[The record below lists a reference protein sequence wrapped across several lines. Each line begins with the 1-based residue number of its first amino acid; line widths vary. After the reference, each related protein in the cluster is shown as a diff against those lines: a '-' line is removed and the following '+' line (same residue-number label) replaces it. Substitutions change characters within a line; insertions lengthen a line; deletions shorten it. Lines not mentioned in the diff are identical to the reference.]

1 MLSALLATVLL
12 STGALLARAGA
23 GGGAQVSHA
32 HGGSSDELKQQTTWT
47 EVCYLDLYAA
57 EERSTLKYTKEV
69 VTKDATGRDVYLS
82 DGYRKDVNGKDFY
95 YVEFCYRSGGT
106 KGQTKTSKDASSAAT
121 QVDPFRNIVDGLGIG
136 GMSGNLVSNLA
147 GGAPLTFGNGLPGR
161 LMKRQNSTSGA
172 DSALDDLNRVSQA
185 IGGPADV
192 LDLSGAQSDS
202 SAPETQGGSSPA
214 AGSGGNAANVGTAG
228 SAAGG
233 GGGVAGDFGLNGKA
247 RSTNEVTIP
256 LNSDCVHLRPEP
268 FRPSESQADDDGPED
283 RPPFD
288 RGRRDRCRSFG
299 LAPQ

>member
-1 MLSALLATVLL
+1 MAPSPDE
-12 STGALLARAGA
+12 RAGRTSLLTAPDLFA
-23 GGGAQVSHA
+23 G
-32 HGGSSDELKQQTTWT
+32 
-47 EVCYLDLYAA
+47 
-57 EERSTLKYTKEV
+57 
-69 VTKDATGRDVYLS
+69 
-82 DGYRKDVNGKDFY
+82 
-95 YVEFCYRSGGT
+95 
-106 KGQTKTSKDASSAAT
+106 KDASSAAT

-161 LMKRQNSTSGA
+161 LMKRQNSTSGGEYHLCDLRRRRELTLVVVGDPA

-214 AGSGGNAANVGTAG
+214 AGSGGNAANAGTAG

-233 GGGVAGDFGLNGKA
+233 GGGLAGDFGLNGKA

-256 LNSDCVHLRPEP
+256 LNSDCMHLRPEP